1 MRRTTV
7 RLPDDLLEQ
16 AKDCARLTGRSLTL
30 LLEDAVRSELSRQ
43 PTTMYARVAERTVRY
58 SARNAPASSQ
68 APDDEHDAGAPH
80 LIAPP
85 VREPLHAQIADI
97 QAFLST
103 IPDRDARSA
112 DEILGYD
119 ANGLPG

>member
-16 AKDCARLTGRSLTL
+16 AKTCARLTGRSLTQ
-30 LLEDAVRSELSRQ
+30 LLEDAVRFELSRASI
-43 PTTMYARVAERTVRY
+43 TTFARVAERTVRY
-58 SARNAPASSQ
+58 GARNASASSE
-68 APDDEHDAGAPH
+68 APDGEHAAGIQH
-80 LIAPP
+80 RIAPQ

-97 QAFLST
+97 QAFLRT